1 MEVYVIGK
9 LENILLGYFD
19 TQSVTSKEVVNL
31 ISQCRISIRRT
42 ERYWLIKNSYQNS
55 SET

>member
-31 ISQCRISIRRT
+31 ISQCRISIRR
-42 ERYWLIKNSYQNS
+42 RKKDIG
-55 SET
+55 